1 MDNNNGHAFNTLQTE
16 KILCWGNANQIL
28 EFTTTDNVAEFTAA
42 VAVDDDTP
50 RYLRIAGDRLSCNN
64 FVQLL
69 TSLGNSIKYLDQ
81 RN

>member
-1 MDNNNGHAFNTLQTE
+1 
-16 KILCWGNANQIL
+16 LCWGNANQIL

-42 VAVDDDTP
+42 VALDDDTP

-69 TSLGNSIKYLDQ
+69 TSLTGNSIKYLDQ
-81 RN
+81 EELVCSILLLK